1 MSYDITAEDILH
13 AIQRR
18 QQRTG
23 PGTEFVIAP
32 RELTS
37 RPREQLKNT
46 IIEEQNNSS
55 RQESEDETGVQSP
68 LRKTPPSGRGQEDF
82 GSVITPASSSSRYSC
97 VLVQHC
103 ITGKGV
109 KLAIT
114 LQRQAADQ
122 TQTARVTAELK
133 RYDRLREVK
142 SRLDDSAQFSVFLEE
157 TKRTIYDLKQ
167 HEFCMGRMH
176 QRGKR
181 SQWLCDTLAVAQL
194 TPAGQV
200 GQVILN
206 IDHEEYEVRLDGALT
221 QAQRRLY
228 HATGQWGDWRSNRAT
243 APTMNDLEWETL

>member
-1 MSYDITAEDILH
+1 MTHTITAEDILA
-13 AIQRR
+13 AIGRR
-18 QQRTG
+18 QQRQG
-23 PGTEFVIAP
+23 LGTEIVIAP

-55 RQESEDETGVQSP
+55 RHDSEDATGVQSP
-68 LRKTPPSGRGQEDF
+68 LRKPPPSGFGQEDF
-82 GSVITPASSSSRYSC
+82 GSVITPAICSSRYTC

-103 ITGKGV
+103 RTRKGV

-114 LQRQAADQ
+114 LQRQQADQ

-142 SRLDDSAQFSVFLEE
+142 SRLDDSTSFSVFLEA
-157 TKRTIYDLKQ
+157 TKRDIYDLKQ

-181 SQWLCDTLAVAQL
+181 TQWLCNTLAVAQL
-194 TPAGQV
+194 NSAGV
-200 GQVILN
+200 VDQVILN
-206 IDHEEYEVRLDGALT
+206 IDHEEYQIQLDGAVT
-221 QAQRRLY
+221 EAQRQLY
-228 HATGQWGDWRSNRAT
+228 HATGQWGHWHSNRAT